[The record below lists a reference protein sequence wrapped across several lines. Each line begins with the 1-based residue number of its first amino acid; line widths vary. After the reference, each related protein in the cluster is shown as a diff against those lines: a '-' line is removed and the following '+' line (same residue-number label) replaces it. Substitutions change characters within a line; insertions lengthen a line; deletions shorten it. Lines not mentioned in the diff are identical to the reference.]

1 MGQKMQ
7 LLITLQVIQ
16 ELSSHQLDF
25 SFNILNLAVG
35 VFSNPSSFYS
45 RTANNFP

>member
-16 ELSSHQLDF
+16 ELSSYQLDS
-25 SFNILNLAVG
+25 SFNIFNLTLG
-35 VFSNPSSFYS
+35 VYSNPSSF
-45 RTANNFP
+45 